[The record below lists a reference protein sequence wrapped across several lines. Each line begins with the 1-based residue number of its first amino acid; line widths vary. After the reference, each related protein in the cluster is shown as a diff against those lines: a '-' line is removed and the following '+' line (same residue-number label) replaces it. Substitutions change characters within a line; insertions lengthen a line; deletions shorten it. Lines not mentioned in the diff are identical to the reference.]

1 MSRASDPSSP
11 DHAEGASPYGPPS
24 SPAAAS
30 PPPEPSRRS
39 SVPAEASGASASAP
53 PTAENEE
60 HGTGGNA
67 AGDRGKRPAW
77 NVPANGAIEVGPVMG
92 ADSWPALSA
101 SGSRA
106 SARSSSLDSLKV
118 LAEGS
123 STAAPL
129 GSMMNAYQLKLNA
142 NNTNPRSIPNY
153 DVLAPQE
160 PNPNP
165 NLMKSDA
172 ISSSSSYNHG
182 PGAPQ
187 RPSILSEMPPVGVDK
202 GHESSPEGLASTG
215 NSNSDQHKSDEFA
228 PQLQRSSNR
237 RRGGYSGNH
246 RGNYSGGTGSSSHHG
261 RYGTRHDHDRG
272 GYDWNSPRGFS
283 GRNPHRSIPL
293 AQQWGQSRPFIRP
306 PPPPPPPAMAQFLSM
321 PPHIWPFVSP
331 MGYPEIPP
339 IYYLPPPPP
348 DTLGSMPFIT
358 HQVSP
363 VNPSAMFHPSVDHK
377 SFMLVKQI
385 EYYFSPDNLCKDS
398 FLRRNMDD
406 QGWVPISLI
415 AGFNRVKQLTEDIPY
430 ILDAVQGS
438 TVVEVQGEKIRRRG
452 DWMRWTLSS
461 IPHQYEIASSA
472 QSPRTP
478 DHDSVI
484 AQMHAFGLEE
494 GSSLH
499 GTSQIHGNPLSMSQ
513 THNEMPNSRSPSGSI
528 DNQMQDAPAEDGNS
542 QSSLQ

>member
-129 GSMMNAYQLKLNA
+129 
-142 NNTNPRSIPNY
+142 
-153 DVLAPQE
+153 E